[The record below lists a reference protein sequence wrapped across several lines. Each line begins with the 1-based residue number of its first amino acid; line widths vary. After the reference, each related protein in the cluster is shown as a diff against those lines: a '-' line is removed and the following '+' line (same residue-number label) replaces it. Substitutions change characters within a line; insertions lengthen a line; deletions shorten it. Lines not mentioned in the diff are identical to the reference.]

1 MSSPVSLCLI
11 VKDEEANLTDC
22 LGPVADLVQEIVVVD
37 TGSTDGT
44 KEVASRFGASIVD
57 FPWVNDFAAARNE
70 SLRHARGDW
79 IFWLD
84 ADDRLD
90 EANRAQLRTLFAA
103 LPEDNIAFLM
113 RCQGSPDESTL
124 CGMAVGQVRLF
135 RRHEQARWQYR
146 VHEQIWPSLSRLGG
160 SVRWSDVVIRHTG
173 YDDPGVRA
181 RKRQRNL
188 ALLLQENTER
198 PDDPYILFNLG
209 AVYQVMDRV
218 SEAVP
223 LLQRSLEL
231 AATGDG
237 YVPAAYGLLAES
249 QRALASPGA
258 AIATCQAG
266 RQRFPG
272 DARLLFDEALA
283 RNDMRDTAGE
293 EACLLELLNG
303 RQAAQGTIE
312 DPGLRSYKARHNLAV
327 LYRTQRRTAEA
338 ERLWRDAVTEVP
350 RFAEGWQGL
359 AEIYLEQGRWR
370 ELDDIIGRLES
381 GLAPLEVSASLRARA
396 HLARKEFVAARAL
409 LEKAIGQCP
418 QSVALRQSYSLA
430 LLHEGRDWAMAEQA
444 LRDVL
449 ALDPHNDVA
458 QKNLSLLQER
468 RSRETAPA
476 ATEAAAQVSLAI
488 PTAAASSTPRR
499 LHLGCGR
506 NILPGWINLDRVSL
520 PGVDV
525 VADLDVCA
533 SAPLPFAADSFD
545 EFLGSH
551 VLEHLHNPL
560 PFMQELHRIA
570 RAGARAVFRLPYG
583 SSDDAFEDP
592 THVRQYFVHSW
603 GYFSQPLYWRAD
615 YGYRGDWKPVKVIL
629 LVSRQRFANQPFE
642 AILQEVHARRNV
654 VLEMVAELEAVK
666 PIRPAK
672 KELQTA
678 PAVEIQLADVGGSA
692 HFG

>member
-1 MSSPVSLCLI
+1 MI
-11 VKDEEANLTDC
+11 VKDEEANLPDC
-22 LGPVADLVQEIVVVD
+22 LGPVADLVHELVVVD
-37 TGSTDGT
+37 TGSADGT
-44 KEVASRFGASIVD
+44 KAVAARFGAQIVD

-70 SLRHARGDW
+70 SLQHASGEW

-90 EANRAQLRTLFAA
+90 DANRARLRTLLET

-113 RCQGSPDESTL
+113 RCQGSPDDSTL

-160 SVRWSDVVIRHTG
+160 SARWSDVVIRHRG
-173 YDDPGVRA
+173 YDDPSVRA

-188 ALLLQENTER
+188 ALLLQENAER
-198 PDDPYILFNLG
+198 PDDPYILYNLG
-209 AVYQVMDRV
+209 AVYQVMGRL
-218 SEAVP
+218 SEAVS
-223 LLQRSLEL
+223 LLERSLQL
-231 AATGDG
+231 AASADG
-237 YVPAAYGLLAES
+237 YVPVAYGLLAEC
-249 QRALASPGA
+249 QRALASPSA

-266 RQRFPG
+266 RKHFPG

-283 RNDMRDTAGE
+283 RNELRDTAGE

-303 RQAAQGTIE
+303 RPAAQATIE

-338 ERLWRDAVTEVP
+338 EKLWRDAVAEVS

-359 AEIYLEQGRWR
+359 AEIYLEQGRWGA
-370 ELDDIIGRLES
+370 LDDAIGRLEAD
-381 GLAPLEVSASLRARA
+381 LAPLEVSAGLRARA
-396 HLARKEFVAARAL
+396 HLARKEFAAARAL
-409 LEKAIGQCP
+409 LATTIGQCP
-418 QSVALRQSYSLA
+418 QSLALRQSYSLA
-430 LLHEGRDWAMAEQA
+430 LLYEGRDWAMAEQA

-449 ALDPHNDVA
+449 ALDPHNEVA

-476 ATEAAAQVSLAI
+476 VPASAAAPAQVSIAI
-488 PTAAASSTPRR
+488 STADPSPTPRR

-506 NILPGWINLDRVSL
+506 NILPGWINLDRVSR
-520 PGVDV
+520 PGVVV

-533 SAPLPFAADSFD
+533 STPLPFGADSFD

-551 VLEHLHNPL
+551 ILEHLHNPL

-570 RAGARAVFRLPYG
+570 CAGARAVFRLPYG

-592 THVRQYFVHSW
+592 TNVRQYFVNSW

-629 LVSRQRFANQPFE
+629 LVSRRRFADQPFE
-642 AILQEVHARRNV
+642 AILQEVHERRNV
-654 VLEMVAELEAVK
+654 VPEMVAELEAIK
-666 PIRPAK
+666 PIRPARR
-672 KELQTA
+672 ELQTV
-678 PAVEIQLADVGGSA
+678 PDVEIQLADV
-692 HFG
+692 